1 MSCQGVSSTRPLQV
15 SLTDFVFLSCNRAP
29 FANAANPFAKEA
41 NPSKITPSESDL
53 PAYAGERLGHSAR
66 ARTLWSRLDLRPET
80 LEEVTRL

>member
-1 MSCQGVSSTRPLQV
+1 MGQGVISTRPLQV

-66 ARTLWSRLDLRPET
+66 ARTLWSRLDHRPET